1 MCLNLH
7 YVPKMCLK
15 VPVHPYL
22 QVYVCLLC
30 NPTRPM
36 TKQNIIRLACSK
48 TCSKCRELQVGKSR
62 VYPELCVCKIGVWPQ
77 ICWHGRKIRASAE
90 QHTQPII
97 HPPCNPEYL
106 AQGWILFLACFH
118 WAVRASTIW
127 YGTIWDGTPWFSLR
141 FHCHNKVRQ

>member
-1 MCLNLH
+1 MVVGKGCHLISQGHTHNICIFIKYLIISLYTKRQTVYLNLH

-30 NPTRPM
+30 NLTRPM
-36 TKQNIIRLACSK
+36 TKSNIIWLACSQ

-62 VYPELCVCKIGVWPQ
+62 VCPELCVCKIGVWPQ

-90 QHTQPII
+90 QHT
-97 HPPCNPEYL
+97 
-106 AQGWILFLACFH
+106 
-118 WAVRASTIW
+118 
-127 YGTIWDGTPWFSLR
+127 
-141 FHCHNKVRQ
+141 